1 MHKEYR
7 WQRPYHPGDGLVLDR
22 SLCLDRERSQQSL
35 PNRRA
40 ASTFRRAEWTR
51 RQQFALSDA
60 LTSLG
65 NEITQQLEAKLDRL
79 LIVMGVGFAALAVII
94 AVMAVIIMVVA
105 GDSGQD
111 IHYYGAPTPTVA
123 VPVGFTPAS

>member
-1 MHKEYR
+1 MDE
-7 WQRPYHPGDGLVLDR
+7 
-22 SLCLDRERSQQSL
+22 
-35 PNRRA
+35 A
-40 ASTFRRAEWTR
+40 TAT
-51 RQQFALSDA
+51 ALSDA

-79 LIVMGVGFAALAVII
+79 LIVMGVGFAAFAVII